1 MDTLKLKLVEYGFA
15 LIVGPLAAL
24 TVQGLKSYL
33 VWVDGLSVWQ
43 KRAFV
48 MVTVTVFTLLGQVAG
63 MDFGIKD
70 GDLSALMAL
79 DVETVKVLLAS
90 LFAMGLHAVKKMV
103 KK

>member
-1 MDTLKLKLVEYGFA
+1 MDALKLKLVEYGFA

-24 TVQGLKSYL
+24 TVQALKSYL

-48 MVTVTVFTLLGQVAG
+48 MVTVTVFTLLGQVTG
-63 MDFGIKD
+63 VDFGIKD
-70 GDLSALMAL
+70 GDLSALAAVDTEAIKVVLGTLMAM
-79 DVETVKVLLAS
+79 
-90 LFAMGLHAVKKMV
+90 AMHAVKKAL